1 MKVLKRLSHQQQKT
15 RRETS
20 TDRQERIP
28 GWRQDRLSQGRALVV
43 GAGALGNEVV
53 KNLALMGIGYILV
66 ADFDQVERSN
76 LSRAVLFR
84 KSDTRSHRSKA
95 EVVARRAKVLNV
107 MSQAHVQP
115 FYGDVV
121 WELGSGVFRRVDV
134 VIGCLD
140 NVEARMV
147 LNAACLFTGT
157 PFIDGGILGL
167 AGNVTA
173 VHPPLTACWECTT
186 TSAEREGRRNRYDS
200 CSKVMRRDLEAGR
213 LPAVQVASS
222 IIAGFQ
228 TQEAVKVLQG
238 HSWAAGLMIQYNAGG
253 KRPDLDVVTIAR
265 RPDCWCNKAE
275 TIKEVI
281 ELPLS
286 ATTNTL
292 RDLIQMLQECGV
304 ADPQVV
310 LPDSF
315 VIARYCKACQTID
328 AIMQP
333 TFRLDTGILFCPFCG
348 AKSNK
353 IELLR
358 VETSQPSEFK
368 NIDGGE
374 SFRERMMSMSLVELG
389 FPRLALVS
397 FYNTFPL
404 RQVAELSADAA
415 QVMGGERYA
424 GVHGQ

>member
-173 VHPPLTACWECTT
+173 VHPPPYSLLGMYDNFCRA
-186 TSAEREGRRNRYDS
+186 RRAAKSLRFLFQGDAARLGS
-200 CSKVMRRDLEAGR
+200 RTIAGR
-213 LPAVQVASS
+213 SS
-222 IIAGFQ
+222 CF
-228 TQEAVKVLQG
+228 
-238 HSWAAGLMIQYNAGG
+238 
-253 KRPDLDVVTIAR
+253 
-265 RPDCWCNKAE
+265 
-275 TIKEVI
+275 
-281 ELPLS
+281 
-286 ATTNTL
+286 
-292 RDLIQMLQECGV
+292 
-304 ADPQVV
+304 
-310 LPDSF
+310 
-315 VIARYCKACQTID
+315 
-328 AIMQP
+328 
-333 TFRLDTGILFCPFCG
+333 
-348 AKSNK
+348 
-353 IELLR
+353 
-358 VETSQPSEFK
+358 
-368 NIDGGE
+368 
-374 SFRERMMSMSLVELG
+374 
-389 FPRLALVS
+389 
-397 FYNTFPL
+397 
-404 RQVAELSADAA
+404 
-415 QVMGGERYA
+415 
-424 GVHGQ
+424 